1 MPGRDT
7 VWKRGARERRPVG
20 AEARCLMRAGGLL
33 LVAVGTAF
41 LQMGGREEG
50 ERAAAGPTPG
60 PGE

>member
-1 MPGRDT
+1 
-7 VWKRGARERRPVG
+7 
-20 AEARCLMRAGGLL
+20 MRAGGLL